1 MDTRRHSP
9 LISFLVLYNRIMICA
24 NGILFML
31 ILIRKEH
38 YIMGFLVIML
48 SYMIASIHIK
58 RKYWYKIVLF
68 NKDDNKEDI
77 IRIKATSIEEAELF
91 AKELLDTNSSQKFA
105 KMTIKEVKEMS
116 QDEIMKISK

>member
-1 MDTRRHSP
+1 M
-9 LISFLVLYNRIMICA
+9 VCA

-38 YIMGFLVIML
+38 YILGFLVIMI

-58 RKYWYKIVLF
+58 RKYWYKIVLLD
-68 NKDDNKEDI
+68 KEENKEHI
-77 IRIKATSIEEAELF
+77 IKIKTTSIEEAESF
-91 AKELLDTNSSQKFA
+91 ARELLDTTSSHKFA